1 MQIKD
6 QAVFRTMSRRGIVLF
21 SLLNEVRDNLEL
33 TWNYAW
39 VRQSQLR

>member
-6 QAVFRTMSRRGIVLF
+6 QAAFRTMSRRDIVLF
-21 SLLNEVRDNLEL
+21 SLLNEVHDNLEL

-39 VRQSQLR
+39 VRQPQLR